1 MADDKAFTKQLNRLR
16 AELKPLGDQHKEWKK
31 TAPIMQDLI
40 RRAYNFGM
48 QQWELVELT
57 GYARDNIRLL
67 CMPDDQRE
75 ELRSRRRKGVDRVA
89 QAALEHNPKLVA
101 QMERTAADPSTRVK
115 RGRPKREPG

>member
-75 ELRSRRRKGVDRVA
+75 ELRSRRRKGVDQTV
-89 QAALEHNPKLVA
+89 LEANPGLAA
-101 QMERTAADPSTRVK
+101 QMERAVANRAAARRIRDGSPK
-115 RGRPKREPG
+115 RGE